1 MAASVS
7 TSQQHA
13 FDHHRP
19 AGMNPS
25 HDARRRAPGPQPP
38 APGPQSSGQYGSPGP
53 SERDKPPPQH
63 HQKPYFY
70 VQPSQPYVP
79 MQSNMQWHMPLS
91 YNPYYGYPG
100 LGYAMQPMN
109 TYPMN
114 GYMEPPGYVM
124 PQSHLHLVDYRR
136 MLSPQYYHTLAYQSR
151 TLGYQHGSSGRDMI
165 SSEVQ
170 TEPLSASKK
179 SNAAASC
186 GGGVDA
192 HNGFPQGI
200 HDCAERNDPGP
211 AHLPPQAQS
220 AQTGDRLVELEKTSP
235 SPVAGK
241 APQKS
246 SFVIQTEELR
256 IECCSSAVGL
266 EVLRSRETPEMELAH
281 GYAARDLGHCG
292 SLLTPTPVPQAV
304 AGSAPKER
312 LDIGQQV
319 VPDLVLVGTDS
330 CGATAGTT
338 PSWHEPKAQIKRT
351 DASPDSGS
359 RVEVRRGVGQE
370 TTAERGQKR
379 STDANVGC
387 GANDDGL
394 VKVLHMPFDLDY
406 LDELRSME
414 TTVWSMEETVL
425 SSPDWM
431 SQTTLIDSHMDTLVE
446 EVKDPR
452 EEDLMD
458 VFAEE
463 FTMEQVVP
471 MIEMP
476 QSEEELLIELGSTRD
491 APPVVISAPQP
502 VGLASADVCDA
513 EVASTA
519 HLVHDSGASHAHSSE
534 SVVGLPG
541 TGDAIQHES
550 ELTDHTSFESLPAF
564 LPTDHSN
571 IVHLREMPQP
581 PKKPSKSQSAHNSE
595 EPIERRKPSKESKEA
610 HTVQRPKAEKGDKA
624 NVNRHSVS
632 DHECCLRR
640 NLNENAFPARRPRLE
655 RLCSRCLANRSG
667 CPTVSPG
674 SQSVQLYKRRC
685 PAPLQPW
692 LQPGCVLPTCEA
704 CKTLARK
711 RLTLGRGTSSDVC
724 GSGWH
729 DDVDAAAGGATSEN
743 GSYRRVVPKWSV
755 MLDDPR
761 RACAESKRRLQ
772 VTSRNR
778 PEKCPLAFGERNCAC
793 DEHRVPGWDGRS
805 RRAPGTGNVVQDTD
819 ENGVLPVR
827 SQDKWGG
834 VERHN
839 GYKWK
844 NEKSFTSMVFNRN
857 MAGHK
862 DAVISQHLNTQ
873 KKSQPLSQGTHRK
886 VTRC

>member
-7 TSQQHA
+7 TSQHEFA
-13 FDHHRP
+13 HRP
-19 AGMNPS
+19 QGMNPS
-25 HDARRRAPGPQPP
+25 HDARRAQGPQPP
-38 APGPQSSGQYGSPGP
+38 GQGPSGQYGSPGP
-53 SERDKPPPQH
+53 SERDKPPPQ

-151 TLGYQHGSSGRDMI
+151 TLSYQHSSSNRDMI

-186 GGGVDA
+186 GGGGRVDT

-200 HDCAERNDPGP
+200 HDCAERNNPGP
-211 AHLPPQAQS
+211 AHLLPQAQS
-220 AQTGDRLVELEKTSP
+220 AKTGDRLVDLKKTSP
-235 SPVAGK
+235 SPVGK

-256 IECCSSAVGL
+256 IECCSTAVGL
-266 EVLRSRETPEMELAH
+266 EVLRSRETQEMELAH
-281 GYAARDLGHCG
+281 SYAARDLGRCG
-292 SLLTPTPVPQAV
+292 SLITPTPVLQEV
-304 AGSAPKER
+304 ARSAPKEQ

-330 CGATAGTT
+330 CGTTTGTL
-338 PSWHEPKAQIKRT
+338 SWREPKAQIKRT

-359 RVEVRRGVGQE
+359 RVEVSGGVGQK
-370 TTAERGQKR
+370 TTVEQGQKR

-387 GANDDGL
+387 GSNDGL

-431 SQTTLIDSHMDTLVE
+431 TQTTLIDSHMDTLVE

-491 APPVVISAPQP
+491 APPVLVSAPQP
-502 VGLASADVCDA
+502 EGLASVDTRDT

-519 HLVHDSGASHAHSSE
+519 HLVHDSGVSHSHSSE

-541 TGDAIQHES
+541 TGDSIQHES
-550 ELTDHTSFESLPAF
+550 ELTDQTSYESLPAF
-564 LPTDHSN
+564 LPSTAWPTDHSN

-595 EPIERRKPSKESKEA
+595 EPIERRKPNKESKEA
-610 HTVQRPKAEKGDKA
+610 HTVQRPKAEKIDKA
-624 NVNRHSVS
+624 NVNRRSVS

-674 SQSVQLYKRRC
+674 SQSVQIYKRRC
-685 PAPLQPW
+685 PTPLQPW
-692 LQPGCVLPTCEA
+692 LQGCVLPTCEA
-704 CKTLARK
+704 CKMLARK
-711 RLTLGRGTSSDVC
+711 RLMLRRGTSSDVC
-724 GSGWH
+724 GSGWQ
-729 DDVDAAAGGATSEN
+729 DAAGGETSEN
-743 GSYRRVVPKWSV
+743 GSVRRVPKWSG
-755 MLDDPR
+755 LDDPR
-761 RACAESKRRLQ
+761 RVCAESKRHQ

-805 RRAPGTGNVVQDTD
+805 RHAPGTGNVVQETD

-827 SQDKWGG
+827 SQEKWGG
-834 VERHN
+834 VERNN

-857 MAGHK
+857 MACHK
-862 DAVISQHLNTQ
+862 DAVISQHLNIQ
-873 KKSQPLSQGTHRK
+873 KKSQALSQGTHRK